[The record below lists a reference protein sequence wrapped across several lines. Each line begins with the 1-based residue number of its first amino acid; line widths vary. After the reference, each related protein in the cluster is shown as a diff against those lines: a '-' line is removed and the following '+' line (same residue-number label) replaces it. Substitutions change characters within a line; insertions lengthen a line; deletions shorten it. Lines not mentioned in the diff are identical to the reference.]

1 MTTSTCYICQ
11 SVRSQHVG
19 VTHSFVSVDDHK
31 MGKVSTYISPSQA
44 FYESLEPFSEPTSEI
59 QYTCRECGR
68 PITAAQGDDNGG
80 LCDNC

>member
-31 MGKVSTYISPSQA
+31 MGKVSAYISPSQA
-44 FYESLEPFSEPTSEI
+44 FYESLEAAHPEPEEL
-59 QYTCRECGR
+59 CPKCGHSSIEGYCPR
-68 PITAAQGDDNGG
+68 CAN
-80 LCDNC
+80 